1 MDTDHKA
8 FQLEA
13 LSLFEKQ
20 SSWREESN
28 RQFSNIL
35 NSNSSI
41 INKGINDL
49 VRENSSLRAEL
60 SFVKNER
67 SGLLKTVDN
76 LNDEI
81 RQLRPKRKTLP
92 EPEEDLQDI
101 PEASNEI
108 VEVKEQELR
117 RNHVGIKKNDHKMME
132 YHVEMSDREIQE
144 HNKRPQNEGDTMNV
158 IWHDDDLENEDV
170 HNIED
175 DPDDPVDWE
184 TPKDESDRKEPE
196 RDETR
201 VAKDKKK
208 KKEVPLPLKKM
219 YQCDVCNYTNS
230 NKAHLNLHKRNV
242 HRVENKTFICESCP
256 DTFTTWG
263 GLQCHINWKHKFDQ
277 KYECNLCPY
286 KAVYRGHLQ
295 AHIKKLHKQI

>member
-1 MDTDHKA
+1 MGPAITT
-8 FQLEA
+8 
-13 LSLFEKQ
+13 S
-20 SSWREESN
+20 
-28 RQFSNIL
+28 
-35 NSNSSI
+35 
-41 INKGINDL
+41 
-49 VRENSSLRAEL
+49 SSLRAPVPHPPTTVL
-60 SFVKNER
+60 DAER
-67 SGLLKTVDN
+67 V
-76 LNDEI
+76 
-81 RQLRPKRKTLP
+81 
-92 EPEEDLQDI
+92 
-101 PEASNEI
+101 
-108 VEVKEQELR
+108 
-117 RNHVGIKKNDHKMME
+117 
-132 YHVEMSDREIQE
+132 
-144 HNKRPQNEGDTMNV
+144 
-158 IWHDDDLENEDV
+158 
-170 HNIED
+170 
-175 DPDDPVDWE
+175 
-184 TPKDESDRKEPE
+184 
-196 RDETR
+196 DETR